1 MLRCSVACFSDCLSK
16 CLFSLIFQVS
26 LVFVFGTLDSSCRH
40 VSGDRIV
47 GECFQDTLELGRGGG
62 GGHFSG
68 LVGSCAFSP
77 FYQFGIM
84 EWN

>member
-1 MLRCSVACFSDCLSK
+1 MIGSYEG
-16 CLFSLIFQVS
+16 
-26 LVFVFGTLDSSCRH
+26 VFRTCYNWPG
-40 VSGDRIV
+40 
-47 GECFQDTLELGRGGG
+47 GEGVP
-62 GGHFSG
+62 G